1 MRRAAGL
8 WRPDVR
14 WRERPARTMVHVSAR
29 AVRLAIRWITGQE
42 AAVLLAALG
51 IVLSVPVLGK
61 TAGEMREGD
70 LRDFDESVL
79 RMVRA
84 PDDSSVPI
92 GPTWLVQAAIDVTAL
107 GGTTVLALFLVIV
120 VGYLALDGRY
130 DAIVLVV
137 IATAGGGLLGEGMKW
152 WFARKQP
159 EVIAHLVN
167 VGSASFP
174 SGHSMLALVTYLTL
188 GALLARFIPRRRS
201 RTYCIVVSLLL
212 ALLVGLSRVYLGVH
226 YPTDVLAGWSAGLA
240 WALLCWLVAR
250 YLQYRGSVKPP
261 A

>member
-1 MRRAAGL
+1 MRHAAGL

-14 WRERPARTMVHVSAR
+14 WRERPARTMVHASTR
-29 AVRLAIRWITGQE
+29 AVRLAIRWITEQE

-51 IVLSVPVLGK
+51 IVLSLTVFGK
-61 TAGEMREGD
+61 TAGEMLEGD

-79 RMVRA
+79 RMVRS

-92 GPTWLVQAAIDVTAL
+92 GPTWLVQAAI
-107 GGTTVLALFLVIV
+107 
-120 VGYLALDGRY
+120 DGRY

-152 WFARKQP
+152 WFARKRP
-159 EVIAHLVN
+159 EITAHLVN

-174 SGHSMLALVTYLTL
+174 SGHAMLALVTYLTL
-188 GALLARFIPRRRS
+188 GALLARFVPRRRS

-240 WALLCWLVAR
+240 WALLCWLAAR
-250 YLQYRGSVKPP
+250 YLQYRGRVKPP